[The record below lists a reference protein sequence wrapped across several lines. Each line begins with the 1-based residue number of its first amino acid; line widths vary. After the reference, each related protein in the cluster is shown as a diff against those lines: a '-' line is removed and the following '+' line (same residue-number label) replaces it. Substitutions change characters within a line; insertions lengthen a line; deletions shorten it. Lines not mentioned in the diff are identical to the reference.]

1 MGICTPVQPSIVNS
15 ATAQGFGIIGV
26 ARVARAGERVC
37 GGHFEKIDDGD
48 ELSVETTG
56 RKEVLVTDVTE
67 TT

>member
-1 MGICTPVQPSIVNS
+1 
-15 ATAQGFGIIGV
+15 
-26 ARVARAGERVC
+26 VARAGERGC
-37 GGHFEKIDDGD
+37 GGHFEKSDDGD